1 MLIVAI
7 YMTLS
12 LKMEIMST
20 MQRDFSGFFQAS
32 QFVGDLDPN
41 SKDHKSHVKDER
53 SSPLASSGMTE
64 AVSWGP
70 QGLDENYNKALPL
83 SEIRES
89 LFSDLLDPADITS
102 QFEHYLQSVA
112 GMRLHNI
119 DPRPHIP
126 FTFLLKRSPG
136 IDDIVVARKINQTF
150 YEMGFLPESDI
161 INISVS
167 DLIAPK
173 TAQTGPKLIQL
184 LERSLGKVLLVN
196 EINRML
202 DEYSVKEAISEL
214 VACLGDHRFKHKVVV
229 VLAGYNEDINKL
241 MQADRVV
248 ERQLSKQNIFS
259 PMPPEQAMTL
269 LQHHVGGV
277 GIRIDGFT
285 GQDSTKRTKTIELLS
300 DLAETTLWA
309 SKRDVGTL
317 GAVIIAQV
325 FWASGKDRD
334 NTHELVFT
342 ADRVDELLE
351 NRLEYLRIEEGTAH
365 VFVVS
370 AVVSDGD
377 PRLADMTS
385 ALSILFFN
393 RYERKRN
400 TNDLDEA
407 IKYAERSAL
416 MTSEGHNELGDRLDT
431 LAIRL
436 AMRHELTNDLA
447 DIEAAIS
454 FANRAVIITPKDNRS
469 DRARYMAHLGNH
481 QSSRYGRTGDIGDI
495 NAAISTTE
503 EALSISPED
512 DIEMPSSNLASQLF
526 SRYEQIGDLE
536 DIEKAI
542 VLTRRAIAAMPQND
556 PDLAR
561 PLHNLG
567 NMLFRQY
574 ERNGNI
580 GILEAALSNSQQ
592 AVTIMP
598 QDYPARALLLT
609 NLAHVVFGRY
619 TRLGNTDDLKS
630 AISNIKEAIATTPKG
645 HASLAG
651 RLNSLGNMLFESY
664 DREQNA
670 DGLEPVII
678 TFHGAIDATP
688 DNHPDLAMLRT
699 CLARPLLRLY
709 QETRDMRNLDAA
721 IANARLAL
729 IATREDDWR
738 LGIRQ
743 GNLGNLLSNL
753 SELTNDVEYL
763 DAAIDMM
770 QRALHITAED
780 HPHRAVLLG
789 NLGRCLSNL
798 YRRTGDENHLR
809 LSLSHYEQ
817 AARGPSA
824 TPVLRIKATRN
835 AIRIL
840 QTFEEWG
847 RASQLS
853 EKAVDL
859 LPEVCGRYLN
869 RQDQQHAILQTSG
882 LAADACSLSLKSA
895 RVRSQS
901 NAIDANDRDTMDL
914 VKQAL
919 RQIEFGRGL
928 ILGYLIDSRSDISTL
943 RLEHGDLANELEKWR
958 FLISAPI
965 TDSDSPSKGD
975 NRLKAIA
982 GLNDCLGRIRKK
994 PGYHRFL
1001 LQPDIDTLT
1010 KGAAEGPIVIVNV
1023 TDISSDAIIVSE
1035 SDIRAVELPAMTSST
1050 ASFLVKDIGRYRDVD
1065 SNSENYDRS
1074 NDDRGMTDIKVS
1086 APDHNSRFLSWLWRS
1101 CVKPILDEL
1110 APPQKSTDLTQL
1122 PRVWW
1127 IGTGIASSLPFHAAG
1142 EYPSSGL
1149 DDALSRAICSYTP
1162 TIKSLLHARSCAAKM
1177 SDEIEQK
1184 PAVLIVAM
1192 PETDG
1197 KRPLPGVIKES
1208 QVIKE
1213 TVGDIFTLQIL
1224 QNPGAKQV
1232 LGAMKDSDIVH
1243 FACHGSSDRTN
1254 PSDSHLLLQGSASS
1268 GLPESSR
1275 ATDRSVERLTF
1286 QQISDNQALAKAQI
1300 AYLSACSTAEVKA
1313 GYFADEAL
1321 HIVSA
1326 FQVAGFG
1333 HVIGSLWSAK
1343 DSICAQMAKYFYE
1356 YLVTYGS
1363 LKMTNRVV
1371 AEALREAT
1379 LRVRREHKDP
1389 RLWAL
1394 YIHSGA

>member
-1 MLIVAI
+1 
-7 YMTLS
+7 
-12 LKMEIMST
+12 
-20 MQRDFSGFFQAS
+20 
-32 QFVGDLDPN
+32 
-41 SKDHKSHVKDER
+41 
-53 SSPLASSGMTE
+53 
-64 AVSWGP
+64 
-70 QGLDENYNKALPL
+70 
-83 SEIRES
+83 
-89 LFSDLLDPADITS
+89 
-102 QFEHYLQSVA
+102 
-112 GMRLHNI
+112 
-119 DPRPHIP
+119 
-126 FTFLLKRSPG
+126 
-136 IDDIVVARKINQTF
+136 
-150 YEMGFLPESDI
+150 
-161 INISVS
+161 
-167 DLIAPK
+167 
-173 TAQTGPKLIQL
+173 
-184 LERSLGKVLLVN
+184 
-196 EINRML
+196 
-202 DEYSVKEAISEL
+202 
-214 VACLGDHRFKHKVVV
+214 
-229 VLAGYNEDINKL
+229 
-241 MQADRVV
+241 
-248 ERQLSKQNIFS
+248 
-259 PMPPEQAMTL
+259 MPPEQAMTL

-567 NMLFRQY
+567 NMLF
-574 ERNGNI
+574 
-580 GILEAALSNSQQ
+580 
-592 AVTIMP
+592 
-598 QDYPARALLLT
+598 
-609 NLAHVVFGRY
+609 
-619 TRLGNTDDLKS
+619 
-630 AISNIKEAIATTPKG
+630 
-645 HASLAG
+645 
-651 RLNSLGNMLFESY
+651 ESY

-688 DNHPDLAMLRT
+688 DNHPDFAMLRT

-1379 LRVRREHKDP
+1379 LLRKTIGLSGSKVRSERFSLLDLP
-1389 RLWAL
+1389 YA
-1394 YIHSGA
+1394 YIMS